1 MTRTL
6 GWVALTVAA
15 LLLILFAVSNRE
27 TVSVGLWPLPDAAVL
42 PLYLVVLACLLVGF
56 LVGQLSGWI
65 GGRHW
70 RREARRARGRIAA
83 LERELGAARAQPSGT
98 QVVAAAL
105 PR

>member
-1 MTRTL
+1 MKIV
-6 GWVALTVAA
+6 GWIGLAVAA

-27 TVSVGLWPLPDAAVL
+27 VVAVGLWPLPDAAAL
-42 PLYLVVLACLLVGF
+42 PLYLIVLACLLVGF

-70 RREARRARGRIAA
+70 RREARQARGRIAT
-83 LERELGAARAQPSGT
+83 LERELDAARARSGGT
-98 QVVAAAL
+98 QVAVAAS